1 MTATLAPHQAST
13 PSRNGTDRPRPDG
26 RKAHRSGARIALGLL
41 VIVLCV
47 LATSSLYSST
57 NHRAEVLTVRRDIPA
72 GHIIEAD
79 DLASARVAVGP
90 EVPTTPVADR
100 DRVVGH
106 VAAVTLVEGSLLVA
120 DDVSGAMAVP
130 DGMAVVG
137 AALKTG
143 QYPVALAPGDHVK
156 LVETASA
163 SALGNTVAPVDRGS
177 ATVLDVAQ
185 SQNGQ
190 AALSV
195 SLLIPVDAAAV
206 IASDGAAG
214 RLSVVV
220 VAK

>member
-1 MTATLAPHQAST
+1 MTETLTPHHAFT
-13 PSRNGTDRPRPDG
+13 PSINGARRPSPVAH
-26 RKAHRSGARIALGLL
+26 KAHRSRTRIALGLL

-47 LATSSLYSST
+47 LATASLFSTT
-57 NHRAEVLTVRRDIPA
+57 NHRAQVLTVRRQIPA
-72 GHIIEAD
+72 GHIIEPD
-79 DLASARVAVGP
+79 DLAIARVSVGP
-90 EVPTTPVADR
+90 DVRTTPAVDR

-130 DGMAVVG
+130 GGMAVVG

-156 LVETASA
+156 LVETAST
-163 SALGNTVAPVDRGS
+163 SALGNTVAPVDRGP

-190 AALSV
+190 DALSV
-195 SLLIPVDAAAV
+195 SLLVRADAAAV
-206 IASDGAAG
+206 VASDGAAG

-220 VAK
+220 VAA